1 MPSIKD
7 ILAKYKP
14 VVAQTVKETKGRD
27 YVTAGDML
35 NFAVSSAFDKLRNSS
50 LNKIRNSTTTPQQP
64 VTTTPQQPVT
74 TTPQPGY
81 IDPEHQVPALAA
93 ALAEQKRLSE
103 LQAAQRQADYI
114 QRTRGLV
121 NPGLNNPVQNI
132 PIRTR
137 PQPGIAQP
145 RIPNPPSAPIP
156 GFHELPLVIT
166 NPGYEE
172 FIKNATDGFNQTK
185 TGQQY
190 QTALQALE
198 AFKKANPSPGSY
210 SGYGADPQLKA
221 QYDQVYGNYR
231 QAMIPYFQGL
241 SEYQKEYKTQ
251 GLV

>member
-1 MPSIKD
+1 MPSIRA
-7 ILAKYKP
+7 ILEKYKP

-27 YVTAGDML
+27 YVTSGDML
-35 NFAVSSAFDKLRNSS
+35 NFAVRSAFDKLKDSR

-64 VTTTPQQPVT
+64 VTTTPQ
-74 TTPQPGY
+74 PGY
-81 IDPEHQVPALAA
+81 INPEHQGP

-114 QRTRGLV
+114 QRTKGLV

-156 GFHELPLVIT
+156 GFHEMPRVRID
-166 NPGYEE
+166 PGYEE
-172 FIKNATDGFNQTK
+172 FIKNATSQFNQTN